1 MTAPKMTTT
10 ARMMLAMTPVALCAA
25 AGSADVPGVLN
36 HVPADSAIYAVVPD
50 VGRLLGDLTSLNTAM
65 AGKLPPEAAQIGMG
79 LFFAQSIVNQPG
91 FNQNGSAAI
100 IVTPP
105 EGGFDAGDPAVT
117 ALLPIEDLEA
127 FAKAPFMAG
136 QGASFAD
143 GMASVTMDGDTL
155 HMRDLGEFTVAGN
168 DKAAIEAFRAGEFIG
183 AHTEALGVSGVH
195 AVEGS
200 DLMFVLSV
208 AQLDEPIGEALA
220 QLEQQANF
228 LAMMG
233 GGEQVTQGMGALKH
247 AMETIRRDGSV
258 IMFTADPGDAGVTLD
273 TGVSF
278 RPDTESAK
286 VFDSMADSGELL
298 GALPNENFLVAY
310 SMDTS
315 SEGIGSL
322 LKMLGE
328 MGGAQG
334 MDMGLAAAFAQSTGA
349 SGMVGTSPA
358 ALGGAG
364 LLSKQITYTRAA
376 NPGEA
381 VASMSKALKEMNGQ
395 SMMGMKYTTTQGREH
410 LFNLVLDPG
419 EAASLSIRDPEVAVP
434 YRDMLPEAVDMDV
447 AVGWRFQPTEARPND
462 AKPMM
467 AVCSF
472 PASLNHIVAS
482 VDPLASGSAAWEL
495 LDADKARTTLT
506 NWNATDSDHVI
517 RDQDTHVLMTWKGTK
532 GREVVVQPAADL
544 SALGHE
550 VRCTARWCTQLKGLR
565 PCPTGVMKPEPRRD
579 TGFGEWRTGLA
590 SVAWGTKRQ
599 LVWGMGILPVP
610 PEGGA
615 VDGTD
620 AELLDALQA
629 IGYVEENGK

>member
-395 SMMGMKYTTTQGREH
+395 SMMGMKYTTTYEAGASEVAGITVDSYSVKTTMDMDGGNNAMGMMMDPAMINSMLFGMAGGPSGYVAKVDGGYYQTSSKNSELLTAAVNAGKAGEGLNTNAMLAKVAPHLHPGRFGEAYVA
-410 LFNLVLDPG
+410 LDQAFNTFGPFAQMMGLVDQFEPLEPMPPLALSMVGEGGGLRLRMHWPVDTLGFVLDF
-419 EAASLSIRDPEVAVP
+419 ASKMDAGGMMDP
-434 YRDMLPEAVDMDV
+434 
-447 AVGWRFQPTEARPND
+447 
-462 AKPMM
+462 
-467 AVCSF
+467 
-472 PASLNHIVAS
+472 
-482 VDPLASGSAAWEL
+482 
-495 LDADKARTTLT
+495 
-506 NWNATDSDHVI
+506 
-517 RDQDTHVLMTWKGTK
+517 
-532 GREVVVQPAADL
+532 
-544 SALGHE
+544 
-550 VRCTARWCTQLKGLR
+550 
-565 PCPTGVMKPEPRRD
+565 
-579 TGFGEWRTGLA
+579 
-590 SVAWGTKRQ
+590 
-599 LVWGMGILPVP
+599 MG
-610 PEGGA
+610 GG
-615 VDGTD
+615 GTD
-620 AELLDALQA
+620 AEP
-629 IGYVEENGK
+629 EF